1 MPFQRH
7 ILHTQSHSTFITETI
22 LYMKDR
28 TLLGELTAH
37 IGETVTV
44 AGMVDIRRDHGKL
57 IFLVVRDRT
66 GIIQAVVHASAA
78 EAFASTDKARIQSPV
93 SITGTVVER
102 GEKTKKPEEMNGTL
116 ELQIQSLTVLGTA
129 HELPFE
135 IEADVNIETY
145 FDHLPLTLRQQRARD
160 IFTVQGT
167 IVNTYRETLRTEGFT
182 EFQAPALVGGDAEG
196 GSAVFKVH
204 YYNDHDAYLA
214 TSPQFY
220 KQIMVG
226 PFERSFTI
234 AKIFRAEKSATTRH
248 LSELT
253 QMDFEMGF
261 IDDHTE
267 VMAMLEKVVRSVV
280 IEVEKKHAPLFARM
294 GTTVPLLGESFV
306 QLTLTEAQE
315 ILEKEYNLTCVGEP
329 DMEPEHERLICEWSA
344 REKGTDFV
352 FITHFPT
359 KKRAFYTYA
368 DDARPGF
375 SKSFDLLFRG
385 LEINS
390 GSQRIHEYE
399 ELVGRIKERGMDPE
413 KFTFYLEA
421 FKSGM
426 PPHGGCSTGLER
438 FTARMLELKN
448 VKEASAFPRDMTRID
463 KRLNAEITE

>member
-1 MPFQRH
+1 
-7 ILHTQSHSTFITETI
+7 
-22 LYMKDR
+22 MKER
-28 TLLGELTAH
+28 TLLKDLSAH
-37 IGETVTV
+37 IGSTVTI

-66 GIIQAVVHASAA
+66 SIVQAVVHASAA
-78 EAFASTDKARIQSPV
+78 EAFAATNETRVQSPV
-93 SITGTVVER
+93 KIVGTVVTR
-102 GEKTKKPEEMNGTL
+102 GEKMQKPDEQNGTL
-116 ELQIQSLTVLGTA
+116 ELQITALTVLGKT

-135 IEADVNIETY
+135 IEADVNLETY
-145 FDHLPLTLRQQRARD
+145 FDHLPLTLRKQRARD

-167 IVNTYRETLRTEGFT
+167 IVNTYRETLRVQGFA

-196 GSAVFKVH
+196 GAAVFKVG
-204 YYNDHDAYLA
+204 YYEHEACLA

-226 PFERSFTI
+226 PFERAFTI

-267 VMAMLEKVVRSVV
+267 VMAMLETVVRSVV
-280 IEVEKKHAPLFARM
+280 AEVEKQHAPIFAKF
-294 GTTVPLLGESFV
+294 GSSVPLVGEKFTVLS
-306 QLTLTEAQE
+306 LTEAQE
-315 ILEKEYNLTCVGEP
+315 ILEKEYSLKCLGEQ

-344 REKGTDFV
+344 REKGCDFV
-352 FITHFPT
+352 FITHYPT
-359 KKRAFYTYA
+359 AKRAFYTYA
-368 DDARPGF
+368 DAARPGF

-390 GSQRIHEYE
+390 GSQRIHDYDEMIAK
-399 ELVGRIKERGMDPE
+399 IKERGMDPD
-413 KFTFYLEA
+413 KFGFYLEA
-421 FKSGM
+421 FKCGM

-438 FTARMLELKN
+438 LTARMLELKN

-463 KRLNAEITE
+463 KRLNAVEESAK